1 MTNSLYIPTSG
12 PMNRPDSTEQA
23 AKVLVEQAF
32 DAPNVQVVTFTSSE
46 FTSVC
51 PITGQPDFGTV
62 SIEYQPGAK
71 CLESK
76 SVKFYLWAYRNEG
89 AFCESL
95 AARIADDVVSA
106 IQPRHVKVT
115 VVQTPR
121 GGIGLTAVA
130 ERSSE

>member
-12 PMNRPDSTEQA
+12 PMNRPASTEQA
-23 AKVLVEQAF
+23 AKVLAEQAF

>member
-23 AKVLVEQAF
+23 AKVLAEQAF

-62 SIEYQPGAK
+62 SIEYQPEAK

>member
-23 AKVLVEQAF
+23 AKVLAEQAF

>member
-1 MTNSLYIPTSG
+1 
-12 PMNRPDSTEQA
+12 MNRPASTEQA
-23 AKVLVEQAF
+23 AKVLAEQAF

-51 PITGQPDFGTV
+51 PITGQPDFGIV